1 MDDDLLREE
10 VKDQATSM
18 YQIDVASFL
27 ISTMEEYYY
36 YGEGMFLDF
45 ADLEITLASKLT
57 DRDLFAVLM
66 CVNAKENIQKL
77 KLTHC
82 VGIVG
87 NGLKPLARSSVLKQI
102 DLSLVQP
109 FVIPDNSGITG
120 MISEE
125 SVLPIIN
132 DILHLQGS
140 SFQHLQMPHTWDL
153 EKRSET
159 MKLFLHENK
168 HAINPLSRWCYFG
181 FTCNARVHI
190 ENLQNDNKM
199 DRADRCVG
207 CGSQSFSACDH
218 CGEIDCFFPCSMDS
232 HYSKQFRDMAPLD
245 MFTCHGCSMT
255 SCLRCRK
262 KRIAKAENVVCSHSA
277 SKPWEEADH
286 IYCRNCRYQFC
297 CNGSLD
303 CKKCKGMVFDRV
315 LEERNL
321 LLMEKNNSQSRSK
334 N

>member
-132 DILHLQGS
+132 DIL
-140 SFQHLQMPHTWDL
+140 F
-153 EKRSET
+153 
-159 MKLFLHENK
+159 
-168 HAINPLSRWCYFG
+168 I
-181 FTCNARVHI
+181 
-190 ENLQNDNKM
+190 
-199 DRADRCVG
+199 
-207 CGSQSFSACDH
+207 
-218 CGEIDCFFPCSMDS
+218 
-232 HYSKQFRDMAPLD
+232 
-245 MFTCHGCSMT
+245 
-255 SCLRCRK
+255 
-262 KRIAKAENVVCSHSA
+262 
-277 SKPWEEADH
+277 
-286 IYCRNCRYQFC
+286 
-297 CNGSLD
+297 
-303 CKKCKGMVFDRV
+303 
-315 LEERNL
+315 
-321 LLMEKNNSQSRSK
+321 
-334 N
+334 